1 MRKKWNKIE
10 EISLSMLLKE
20 IFYIINLLIKNEKVN
35 DFIENT
41 YIKF

>member
-10 EISLSMLLKE
+10 EISLSMLLNE
-20 IFYIINLLIKNEKVN
+20 IFYIINLLIKIIKVN
-35 DFIENT
+35 DFMKNT

>member
-1 MRKKWNKIE
+1 MVSKIIKK
-10 EISLSMLLKE
+10 ISLSMLLNE
-20 IFYIINLLIKNEKVN
+20 IFYIINLLIKDKKVN

>member
-10 EISLSMLLKE
+10 EISLSILLNE
-20 IFYIINLLIKNEKVN
+20 IFYIINLLIKNQKVN
-35 DFIENT
+35 NFKENT

>member
-1 MRKKWNKIE
+1 MVSKIIKK
-10 EISLSMLLKE
+10 ISLSILLNE

-41 YIKF
+41 YFKF